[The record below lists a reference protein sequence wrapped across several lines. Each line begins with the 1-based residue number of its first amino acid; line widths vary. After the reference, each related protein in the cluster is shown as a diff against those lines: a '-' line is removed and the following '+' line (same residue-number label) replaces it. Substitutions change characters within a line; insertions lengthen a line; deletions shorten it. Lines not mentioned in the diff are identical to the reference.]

1 MKKIVLMI
9 LMTFSIFAQEFI
21 RIEKISG
28 IKEVSVNGA
37 ATINL
42 IKDSKETLT
51 FIGKESI
58 VSKIS
63 IKVRGSYL
71 EIKMPKKSYFGFDDN
86 VVININL
93 EQLEDFEFEG
103 TGDVFMSD
111 FKMDK
116 FSIKMEGTGNGK
128 LTNNDIKDLNIEING
143 KSNMEVEGKV
153 EKLSA
158 YVDGI
163 GSLKA
168 FGLEAENGD
177 IKLNGIGSVEVNVEK
192 KLSAEVNGIGKI
204 IYKGNPS
211 LEKTKLNGLGQIKKY
226 EE

>member
-1 MKKIVLMI
+1 
-9 LMTFSIFAQEFI
+9 
-21 RIEKISG
+21 
-28 IKEVSVNGA
+28 
-37 ATINL
+37 
-42 IKDSKETLT
+42 
-51 FIGKESI
+51 
-58 VSKIS
+58 
-63 IKVRGSYL
+63 
-71 EIKMPKKSYFGFDDN
+71 
-86 VVININL
+86 
-93 EQLEDFEFEG
+93 
-103 TGDVFMSD
+103 MSD

-128 LTNNDIKDLNIEING
+128 LKNNDIKDLNIEING

>member
-1 MKKIVLMI
+1 MKKIILMI
-9 LMTFSIFAQEFI
+9 IMTFSVFAQDFI
-21 RIEKISG
+21 REEKIKG

-37 ATINL
+37 ATVNL
-42 IKDSKETLT
+42 VNDSKEALT
-51 FIGKESI
+51 FSGRESVVKDI
-58 VSKIS
+58 TVKI
-63 IKVRGSYL
+63 RGSYL
-71 EIKMPKKSYFGFDDN
+71 EIKMPKKSYFGFEDN
-86 VVININL
+86 VTINISL
-93 EQLEDFEFEG
+93 EKLEDFEFEG
-103 TGDVFMSD
+103 TGDVVISD

-116 FSIKMEGTGNGK
+116 FAIKMEGTGDAK
-128 LTNNDIKDLNIEING
+128 LVDNDINDLNIEING
-143 KSNMEVEGKV
+143 KSNVEVEGKV
-153 EKLSA
+153 EKLTA

-168 FGLEAENGD
+168 FGLEAENAEV
-177 IKLNGIGSVEVNVEK
+177 KLNGIGSVEVNVEK